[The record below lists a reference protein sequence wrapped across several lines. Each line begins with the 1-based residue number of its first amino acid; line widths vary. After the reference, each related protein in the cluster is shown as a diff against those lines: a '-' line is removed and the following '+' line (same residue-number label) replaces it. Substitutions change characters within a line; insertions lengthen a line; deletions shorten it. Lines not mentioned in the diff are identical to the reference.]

1 MKPATR
7 GDKPRTFTSRDRAWN
22 TLIASEISV
31 PLIEDSEINPDDV
44 RALVARLDTT
54 PPNPEDAEAASETI
68 RALWRHV
75 ENIYDAVDEAD
86 TALSEV
92 LAEDRAA
99 EERDAAAEAV
109 VTAVR
114 AFFATIEHGDRDPLF
129 LKIARIDR
137 DEIVRA
143 LDRWEKERL

>member
-7 GDKPRTFTSRDRAWN
+7 TPPRTFTSRDRAWHAL
-22 TLIASEISV
+22 TASEISV
-31 PLIEDSEINPDDV
+31 PLIEDSEVNADDV

-54 PPNPEDAEAASETI
+54 PPNAEDAEAASETI

-75 ENIYDAVDEAD
+75 ENVYDAVDEAD

-109 VTAVR
+109 VSAVR
-114 AFFATIEHGDRDPLF
+114 AFFDTIERGDRDPLF

>member
-7 GDKPRTFTSRDRAWN
+7 TPPFTPRDRAWN
-22 TLIASEISV
+22 TLHASEISV
-31 PLIEDSEINPDDV
+31 PLIEDSEISPDDL
-44 RALVARLDTT
+44 RALVGRLDTM
-54 PPNPEDAEAASETI
+54 PPNPEDAEAASHTI
-68 RALWRHV
+68 RALRRHIEDV
-75 ENIYDAVDEAD
+75 YDAVDEAD

-92 LAEDRAA
+92 LAEDHAA

-137 DEIVRA
+137 DEIMRA
-143 LDRWEKERL
+143 LDRWEKERP

>member
-1 MKPATR
+1 MHVFRRAAAYYHEDGVCLNTR
-7 GDKPRTFTSRDRAWN
+7 
-22 TLIASEISV
+22 
-31 PLIEDSEINPDDV
+31 
-44 RALVARLDTT
+44 
-54 PPNPEDAEAASETI
+54 I

-75 ENIYDAVDEAD
+75 ENVYDAVDEAD
-86 TALSEV
+86 TALSEALV
-92 LAEDRAA
+92 EDRAA